1 MKKRIFAA
9 LTALILA
16 VSALTFTAC
25 SEPTPKEL
33 FSESLINAFNSEEN
47 SFISNML
54 NTEQKDTKST
64 LKLEIDKLAAQ
75 GNDLTS
81 FGKIALE
88 GTVLADFD
96 SKLQKTDLSF
106 SFMNENPTMSAVTDL
121 NTGKLFYTDLL
132 GVNKKPILIEDGQ
145 QNPSGDVDLSDV
157 SIDPEA
163 ITQVIDSLTAVI
175 EKNITETAYTAEE
188 KTVTVDGKTFE
199 GATVVTLNITNEMAK
214 TIGKEFTDA
223 LLANEAIK
231 SMMGDDFKFE
241 EGDVPKSVK
250 FTNTVVDEKSIAL
263 DVAIELPDKE
273 KDESEDDSED
283 IFEGE
288 FEFNKGPEYS
298 NFSIHA
304 TYIDGN
310 FKLDLGPVDAN
321 GKYFEEHGF
330 MTVTY
335 TLEGENEKFLFSL
348 TDDGETREFL
358 KIEGTYK
365 DNKHEGT
372 ATIGADPN
380 GVSLKYS
387 LTLGETTADLSVG
400 PMTVTNMGQKQEIDL
415 LITANADMTDKN
427 NVKLNGSVKL
437 NVPGGLDVSAKYSM
451 TSTVEDVTVQSVTD
465 YETIDQVDMNK
476 LQSDLAKKYP
486 NLYRMFASSFMGN
499 TDEF

>member
-33 FSESLINAFNSEEN
+33 FSESLINAFISEEN
-47 SFISNML
+47 SFLSNML
-54 NTEQKDTKST
+54 LTEQKDTKST
-64 LKLEIDKLAAQ
+64 LMFEIDKFASQ

-88 GTVLADFD
+88 GTVLADYD

-106 SFMNENPTMSAVTDL
+106 SFMNEKPTMSVITDL

-145 QNPSGDVDLSDV
+145 QSPSGDVDLSDV
-157 SIDPEA
+157 SIDAEA
-163 ITQVIDSLTAVI
+163 ITQIIDSLTAVI

-199 GATVVTLNITNEMAK
+199 SATVVTLNITNEMAK
-214 TIGKEFTDA
+214 TIGKEFTDT

-231 SMMGDDFKFE
+231 SMIGDDFKFE

-250 FTNTVVDEKSIAL
+250 FINTVVDEKSVAL
-263 DVAIELPDKE
+263 DVEIELGDKANDDTSEEADDGEEE
-273 KDESEDDSED
+273 KPKY
-283 IFEGE
+283 
-288 FEFNKGPEYS
+288 NK
-298 NFSIHA
+298 FAIHA
-304 TYIDGN
+304 NYIDGN

-321 GKYFEEHGF
+321 GKYFEEYGY
-330 MTVTY
+330 MSAAY
-335 TLEGENEKFLFSL
+335 TLEGENEKFIFSL
-348 TDDGETREFL
+348 TDDGETLELL

-365 DNKHEGT
+365 ENKHEGT
-372 ATIGADPN
+372 ATLGIEGT
-380 GVSLKYS
+380 GVGLKYS
-387 LTLGETTADLSVG
+387 FTVGESTADLSVG

-415 LITANADMTDKN
+415 LITASVNTEDKDN
-427 NVKLNGSVKL
+427 PKLNGSIKL
-437 NVPGGLDVSAKYSM
+437 NIPGGLDISAKYSII
-451 TSTVEDVTVQSVTD
+451 STVEDVTLQPVTD
-465 YETIDQVDMNK
+465 YETMDQVDMEK

-486 NLYRMFASSFMGN
+486 NLYRMFSSSFQGN
-499 TDEF
+499 SDEF

>member
-1 MKKRIFAA
+1 MCYHKLVITKLPNAANNVFTLKGGIIMKKRFFAA

-33 FSESLINAFNSEEN
+33 FSESLINAFNSEEK

-54 NTEQKDTKST
+54 TTEQKDTKST
-64 LKLEIDKLAAQ
+64 LKLEIDKLASQ

-88 GTVLADFD
+88 GTVLADFE
-96 SKLQKTDLSF
+96 SKLQQTDLSF
-106 SFMNENPTMSAVTDL
+106 SFMNENPTVSAVTDL
-121 NTGKLFYTDLL
+121 NTGKTFYTDLL
-132 GVNKKPILIEDGQ
+132 GVNKKPIILEDGQ

-163 ITQVIDSLTAVI
+163 ITQIIDSLTAVI

-273 KDESEDDSED
+273 KDIS
-283 IFEGE
+283 
-288 FEFNKGPEYS
+288 
-298 NFSIHA
+298 
-304 TYIDGN
+304 
-310 FKLDLGPVDAN
+310 
-321 GKYFEEHGF
+321 
-330 MTVTY
+330 
-335 TLEGENEKFLFSL
+335 
-348 TDDGETREFL
+348 
-358 KIEGTYK
+358 
-365 DNKHEGT
+365 
-372 ATIGADPN
+372 
-380 GVSLKYS
+380 
-387 LTLGETTADLSVG
+387 
-400 PMTVTNMGQKQEIDL
+400 
-415 LITANADMTDKN
+415 
-427 NVKLNGSVKL
+427 
-437 NVPGGLDVSAKYSM
+437 
-451 TSTVEDVTVQSVTD
+451 
-465 YETIDQVDMNK
+465 
-476 LQSDLAKKYP
+476 
-486 NLYRMFASSFMGN
+486 
-499 TDEF
+499 